1 MTDYQT
7 RLASKQLYKSA
18 MNRLLTMLS
27 KPIQV
32 TEAEFILQAAGCN
45 SYDAHQCRLILQE
58 VGLISCDG
66 SKVTRVG
73 QS

>member
-7 RLASKQLYKSA
+7 KLASKQLYKSA

-27 KPIQV
+27 KPV
-32 TEAEFILQAAGCN
+32 AVSEAEEILQAAGCN

-58 VGLISCDG
+58 VGLISFDG
-66 SKVTRVG
+66 SMIRRVG
-73 QS
+73 Q